1 MRTGMRFALAA
12 LLAMPFTLASV
23 RADDPELKETT
34 DQKVQRLD
42 RELKQLRRDLEDLRD
57 KVTNNALRRNSTSQS
72 VRELQERLALLE
84 QMVLRH
90 DDLMKTTITRQSA
103 YGPGAQPAPGG
114 ATAPSVATV
123 TLRNQYMAP
132 ATVRINGRPYTVEP
146 GRTATIGGV
155 PVGPFNYEV
164 DVDGFGIVQP
174 LRTETL
180 RPAGHEI
187 TIYPRL
193 AG

>member
-1 MRTGMRFALAA
+1 MRTWMRFALAA

-34 DQKVQRLD
+34 EQKVQRLD
-42 RELKQLRRDLEDLRD
+42 RELRQLRRDLEDLRD
-57 KVTNNALRRNSTSQS
+57 KVTNNALRRNSASQG

-90 DDLMKTTITRQSA
+90 DDLMKTPITRQSA
-103 YGPGAQPAPGG
+103 YGPGGQPAPGG
-114 ATAPSVATV
+114 AANGTATIAV
-123 TLRNQYMAP
+123 RNQYMAP
-132 ATVRINGRPYTVEP
+132 ATVRINGRPFTVAP
-146 GRTATIGGV
+146 GRTETIGGV
-155 PVGPFNYEV
+155 PMGPFNYEV
-164 DVDGFGIVQP
+164 DVDGFGMVQP

-193 AG
+193 GG